1 MAVLGSMILDR
12 EVIGDVSL
20 RLKEVDFS
28 FIPHQ
33 KIYETLLTLYEK
45 NLETDL
51 LILKEYLEK
60 AGTLDQIGGVEYLVK
75 IAETVPS
82 SANASYYSEIVR
94 EKSIQRGLIEAATL
108 IIKKARGNPE
118 DMTKLLDE
126 CETKIFEI
134 AERGESKTTESIK
147 DLLKTTLENI
157 DSLQASDL
165 GRITGLPTHYS
176 ELDEILDGLHPSELL
191 ILAARPSMGKTSF
204 ALNIADNVA
213 TMNNSAVLIFS
224 CEMAKEQI
232 AQNMLCANARIDAH
246 RMRRGNLN
254 ENDWEELPL
263 AADRLSSAPVYI
275 DDTPALSVF
284 GLRAKARRLAARVG
298 IKLIIVDYLQLLTY
312 GRKTDNRQMEIT
324 YISQSLKHLARELK
338 VPVIAL
344 SQLNRAADSRPDKR
358 PIMPDLRESGSIEQ
372 DADVVMFLYR
382 DEYYAGTTPENQN
395 KAELNVAKQRNGPT
409 GKVDLLFFRQYMRF
423 ENQHFIEPRESI
435 PADDFRLP
443 EERNL

>member
-284 GLRAKARRLAARVG
+284 GLRSKSGRLAARVG